1 MRPEADEDR
10 QAVRELNQ
18 SAFGGNDE
26 ASLVDQLRDGGLVV
40 ASLVALTKGQIVG
53 HILFSRISI
62 LTDDVPVSAVSLA
75 PMAVLPGHQR
85 MGIGSDLVEAGLRA
99 CTEQGDKIVIVL
111 GHPGFYPRFGFS
123 AELAQP
129 LVSPFGGGEAWMAL
143 ELEPGALAGVA
154 GRVEYSPPFG
164 AFE

>member
-1 MRPEADEDR
+1 
-10 QAVRELNQ
+10 
-18 SAFGGNDE
+18 
-26 ASLVDQLRDGGLVV
+26 QLRDGGFVV
-40 ASLVALTKGQIVG
+40 ASFVALAKGQIVG

-62 LTDDVPVSAVSLA
+62 LTDDGPLSAVSLA
-75 PMAVLPGHQR
+75 PMAVLPSHQR
-85 MGIGSDLVEAGLRA
+85 MGIGSNLVEAGLRA
-99 CTEQGDKIVIVL
+99 CTEQGDMIVVVL

-123 AELAQP
+123 AQLAQP
-129 LVSPFGGGEAWMAL
+129 LVSPFGGGETWMAL